1 MYDLFKPALFALLLA
16 GSTAIAQE
24 TETPADPPAEDTTA
38 ETTEPAPGPA
48 DLSLGEPVAPQAPV
62 VPTTAE
68 EVEIGQPY
76 VPTYFGDWALR
87 CLNAGSDRKDPCQ
100 LYQLLR
106 DDQENAVA
114 EISLFPLPPG
124 GQAAA
129 GATIVVPLET
139 LLTAQ
144 LTMSVDGSASR
155 RYPFTFCNAG
165 GCVAR
170 VGFTQDEVNQFK
182 RGNNATLR
190 LVPAAAPEEEVLLT
204 VSLTGFTAAID
215 ATEVGE

>member
-1 MYDLFKPALFALLLA
+1 MYDLFKPALLSLMLI
-16 GSTAIAQE
+16 GGTAIAQE
-24 TETPADPPAEDTTA
+24 TTTETEAEAETQVEDTT
-38 ETTEPAPGPA
+38 EPGPA
-48 DLSLGEPVAPQAPV
+48 DLSLGEPVEPQAPV
-62 VPTTAE
+62 VPTSAD

-76 VPTYFGDWALR
+76 VPTFFGDWAMR
-87 CLNAGSDRKDPCQ
+87 CLNAGADRNDPCQ

-106 DDQENAVA
+106 DEQDNPVA
-114 EISLFPLPPG
+114 EISLFPLAPG

-144 LTMSVDGSASR
+144 LTMSVDGGASR

-170 VGFTQDEVNQFK
+170 VGFTQAEVNQFK
-182 RGNNATLR
+182 AGNTATLR
-190 LVPAAAPEEEVLLT
+190 LVPAAAPEEEVLLS
-204 VSLTGFTAAID
+204 VSLNGFTAALD
-215 ATEVGE
+215 ATEAPE